1 MKENAGHYVVGK
13 FKSHASFLSDEEY
26 GKVLD
31 SIVITCADIVLINK
45 GKMLLGKRTRDPQ
58 HDWWVIGGRM
68 KPGESFEEAASRNLK
83 RELGLSIDLKRFK
96 YLTTFSAVWDK
107 RHHPPKENGI
117 HTVSV
122 VMCAKISDDEVE
134 SIITNDEYEKIEW
147 VNPCIIIDGSYHG
160 AVKQCAE
167 AISSIYS

>member
-1 MKENAGHYVVGK
+1 MNENAGHYVIGN

-58 HDWWVIGGRM
+58 PDWWVIGGRM

-83 RELGLSIDLKRFK
+83 RELGLNIGLKRLK
-96 YLTTFSAVWDK
+96 YLTTFSTVWEK
-107 RHHPPKENGI
+107 RHHPIKENGI
-117 HTVSV
+117 HSVSA
-122 VMCAKISDDEVE
+122 VMYADITDEE
-134 SIITNDEYEKIEW
+134 KRMIKPNDEYKTMSW
-147 VNPCIIIDGSYHG
+147 VDPKAVLNGSYHG
-160 AVKQCAE
+160 AVKQCAD
-167 AISSIYS
+167 ASLNILS